1 MVFCSTRDTAKRV
14 TGSAAIVG
22 GIAPDGGLYVPME
35 MPTFSKTGLEELSK
49 LSYQELAA
57 TILVKFLPELG
68 YEPLLAAAKAAYSA
82 EKFGGETP
90 VKVTNLLG
98 RQSVLELWHGPTYA
112 FKDMALQLLPHLL
125 KMSLAAVGEKKEA
138 LILVAT
144 SGDTGKAALE
154 GYSNVPGTKVAVF
167 YPAGGVSE
175 VQRLQMATH
184 AASNAA
190 VFAIEG
196 NFDDTQSGVKR
207 IFTNPEMQRHAD
219 GRGYFLSS
227 ANSIN
232 LGRLLPQVVY
242 YFYAY
247 FQMLKDKALTPGEKF
262 DVAVPTGNFGD
273 ILAGWYAC
281 RMGLPIADFICASN
295 SNNVL
300 TDFFNTG
307 VYDRNRPFKKT
318 ISPSMDIL
326 ISSNLERL
334 VFEMVDRNAETCA
347 SLMAALSGK
356 GEYKIPA
363 SCGGAI
369 FSRFAARWVDDG
381 QTVGTIGELWD
392 KYAYAVDTHTAVAF
406 RALMDERKAK
416 PQKAARQALVV
427 STASPF
433 KFATAVLQG
442 VGGTPGE
449 DEFKNLEMLSKI
461 IEMPLP
467 AGLAELRDMPVRFGK
482 SYPRSD
488 MQNLVAALM

>member
-1 MVFCSTRDTAKRV
+1 MYFCSTRDTKIKV

-35 MPTFSKTGLEELSK
+35 MPNFSKTQLEELSK
-49 LSYQELAA
+49 LSYQELTA

-68 YEPLLAAAKAAYSA
+68 YEPLLSAAKAAYSA
-82 EKFGGETP
+82 EKFGSETP
-90 VKVTNLLG
+90 VRVTNLLG

-154 GYSNVPGTKVAVF
+154 GYSDVPGTKVAVF

-184 AASNAA
+184 AAGNAA

-207 IFTNPEMQRHAD
+207 IFTNPEMQKLAD
-219 GRGYFLSS
+219 ARGYFLSS

-232 LGRLLPQVVY
+232 MGRLLPQIVY

-247 FQMLKDKALTPGEKF
+247 FQMLRDKALTPGESF
-262 DVAVPTGNFGD
+262 DVVVPTGNFGD
-273 ILAGWYAC
+273 ILAGWYAY
-281 RMGLPIADFICASN
+281 RMGLPIADFVCASN

-318 ISPSMDIL
+318 VSPSMDIL

-363 SCGGAI
+363 SCGSAI

-381 QTVGTIGELWD
+381 QTIATIGELWG
-392 KYAYAVDTHTAVAF
+392 KYAYAIDTHTAVAF

-416 PQKAARQALVV
+416 PQKAGKQALVV

-433 KFATAVLQG
+433 KFATAVLEG
-442 VGGTPGE
+442 VGGLPVE
-449 DEFKNLEMLSKI
+449 DEFQNLDMLSKI

-467 AGLAELRDMPVRFGK
+467 KGMAELRDMPVRFGK
-482 SYPRSD
+482 SYPKSD
-488 MQNLVAALM
+488 MQSLISALM